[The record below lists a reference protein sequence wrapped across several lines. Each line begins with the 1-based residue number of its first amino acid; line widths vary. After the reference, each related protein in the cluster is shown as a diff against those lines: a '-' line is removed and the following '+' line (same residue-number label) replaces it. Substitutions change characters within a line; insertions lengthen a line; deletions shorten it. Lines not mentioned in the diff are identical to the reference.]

1 MKEFNRKRLTD
12 LESKLMVARGEE
24 TVRELGMVMYTL
36 LYLKWITNKDLL
48 YSTGNSAGCHVAAW
62 MERVW
67 GRMDYMYRILEPLH
81 CSPETI
87 TTLFIVY
94 VLVLCLVAQPSP
106 TLCNPMD
113 CSLPGTSVHGD
124 SPGKNTGVGYHAL
137 LQGIFPTQGLN
148 PGLPHCRWILYQL
161 SHKGSP
167 IAFIINQ

>member
-137 LQGIFPTQGLN
+137 LQGIFPTEESN
-148 PGLPHCRWILYQL
+148 PGLLHCRQILY
-161 SHKGSP
+161 
-167 IAFIINQ
+167 